1 MILDKLMTFATP
13 KDGAITET
21 RAICLAQGDLPAP
34 NIGMAPYEGLFLT
47 VSTYTEPVSGLAVT
61 LEECDTKDGTFTT
74 LASYPAKDAGAG
86 EVVVKAPIP
95 FSAKNWL
102 RLTFSTAAKVNAFI
116 TYGVD
121 KGGAVHND

>member
-34 NIGMAPYEGLFLT
+34 NDGMAPYDGLFLT

-61 LEECDTKDGTFTT
+61 LQHCDTKDGTYED
-74 LASYPAKDAGAG
+74 LASYAAKDAGAG

-95 FSAKNWL
+95 FAAKNWL
-102 RLTFSTAAKVNAFI
+102 KLTFSTAATVNAFI
-116 TYGVD
+116 THGVD
-121 KGGAVHND
+121 KGGTVYND